1 MLRPT
6 LVAKAT
12 RLIFR
17 SSTALAVFLSLYL
30 TSGVVPAAA
39 QAVYGSIY
47 GTITDTSGAV
57 VPNATVRVIDTT
69 KGTTVTAQ
77 TNGSGEF
84 RVQHLIPDTYR
95 VESEASGFGKSSTD
109 NVIVFA
115 DTAPKVDMQL
125 PVGGANTAVDVTGE
139 ASLLETDRAE
149 VSTILNARAVENLP
163 NLNRN
168 FTAFELLTPG
178 TSYIGWS
185 VGEGSGNPQR
195 SQQIEVNGQLP
206 FATGYELDGTDNQEP
221 INGVAVIN
229 PNLDAVSE
237 MKVTSQNYDAEFGK
251 AVAGLV
257 TAQTKSG
264 SNSFHGSAFEYRR
277 SDAQQARDPFANAV
291 PDSLTGR
298 YLAPTLH
305 NQFGGS
311 VGGPV
316 LKDRLFFFGDYQG
329 LREKTGTATLTTVPT
344 LKALTTCTSGGNCDL
359 SDYLQSGGQG
369 QIYRPNGLLD
379 TGNANRTAYA
389 GNIIPAGDLSA
400 PAVNFLKLLPK
411 PNVAGAGTIDNYAA
425 SGSGVFNTNQ
435 FDVRVDS
442 NTFQKLHIFGRY
454 TYFGAALSGNSY
466 FGAAGG
472 LGFGSGGF
480 AGTDA
485 ARDQSIAAGADYVLS
500 PKWTTDVRFGYYRI
514 NNNTVGPDANQALGN
529 ALGIPNANGGDLSLY
544 GGLPQFNIDIPSN
557 GTNGG
562 QNIEYGTT
570 ANPRLQQTAQY
581 QIVNNW
587 SHSLGNHNIRFGAD
601 YRYGTNHSVSIASNA
616 LRSGTFFFAAPRTAG
631 FNPATGNSSTGVG
644 FATFL
649 LGDTTQFWRTQT
661 ANVNAGT
668 RQNRFFTYAQDQW
681 RVTPTLTFNYGL
693 RWELYTPEAVTEAG
707 AGGLLN
713 LQTGILGIAGVGDN
727 NLSINVT
734 NNFKEFAP
742 RLGIAYQVTPRTVVR
757 AGYGIVYGQGWAGD
771 TFGDVLTS
779 SFPTQIQQTI
789 TAVSNSA
796 AVFKLQT
803 GPPNYTFPAIP
814 ADGNY
819 VLPDGISQTARP
831 TQVRLPTVAGW
842 NVMLQQQMSST
853 TSLQIGYVGSQS
865 YHNMFESS
873 PTFDANQQT
882 LTGFNSCD
890 ASRLVFTYGCTPQDI
905 NPASG
910 LPYTAND
917 RRPFYNGLAQ
927 SKFGVR
933 YGVPH
938 GWTQRIDY
946 AANQATGSY
955 NALQVVFEKRYAS
968 GLQFLTHYTWSH
980 AIGHEAYEF
989 LVDPRIGRG
998 NGYYNRRHAFV
1009 FAGNYDLPFGRDKLV
1024 GSSVPGWVNQIIGGF
1039 LLNGTV
1045 TVDGGLPF
1053 TENYSSCTAD
1063 QDQTLG
1069 ICFLNKTTGTLNTKK
1084 GAYNA
1089 AARFV
1094 PYFKPSPYIL
1104 QPPGQANNSYGPFS
1118 RPAVATFG
1126 NVGRDQLWG
1135 PGLANVDASIAK
1147 SFTLRENL
1155 RFQLSAQS
1163 FNLFNHVNLNQPDSC
1178 FDCQDLNGAG
1188 VQNAGTIQSTVSS
1201 QDGTSMRRLQFAAR
1215 FQF

>member
-1 MLRPT
+1 MRLPT
-6 LVAKAT
+6 PDRTSALLGPFSGV
-12 RLIFR
+12 
-17 SSTALAVFLSLYL
+17 ALAVLAFLCVCGRVL
-30 TSGVVPAAA
+30 PANA

-47 GTITDTSGAV
+47 GTVTDKSGAV
-57 VPNATVRVIDTT
+57 VPNATITVTDTT

-77 TNGSGEF
+77 ANASGEF

-95 VESEASGFGKSSTD
+95 VDAEASGFGKTSTE
-109 NVIVFA
+109 NVAVFA
-115 DTAPKVDMQL
+115 DTSPKVDMQL
-125 PVGGANTAVDVTGE
+125 AIGGATTAVTVTGE

-149 VSTILNARAVENLP
+149 VSTILNERAVENLP

-264 SNSFHGSAFEYRR
+264 SNTFHGSAFEYRR
-277 SDAQQARDPFANAV
+277 SDAQQARDPFANAT
-291 PDSLTGR
+291 PDALTGR

-311 VGGPV
+311 VGGPI
-316 LKDRLFFFGDYQG
+316 LKERLFFFGDYQG

-344 LKALTTCTSGGNCDL
+344 LLAQTTCTSGGNCDL
-359 SDYLQSGGQG
+359 SDYLQNGQG
-369 QIYRPNGLLD
+369 QIYKPNSLTD
-379 TGNANRTAYA
+379 ASNTNRAPYA

-411 PNVAGAGTIDNYAA
+411 PNVAGAGIINNYAA
-425 SGSGVFNTNQ
+425 SGSGIFNTNQ

-454 TYFGAALSGNSY
+454 TYFGAALSGNPY

-472 LGFGSGGF
+472 LGFGSSGF

-485 ARDQSIAAGADYVLS
+485 ARDQSIAAGADYVVS
-500 PKWTTDVRFGYYRI
+500 PKWNTDVRFGYYRI
-514 NNNTVGPDANQALGN
+514 NNNTVGPDSNQALGN
-529 ALGIPNANGGDLSLY
+529 SLGIPNANGGDLSLY
-544 GGLPQFNIDIPSN
+544 GGLPQINIDIPSN
-557 GTNGG
+557 GSNGG
-562 QNIEYGTT
+562 QNIEYGTS
-570 ANPRLQQTAQY
+570 ANPRLQQTSQY

-587 SHSLGNHNIRFGAD
+587 SHTLGNHNIRFGAD
-601 YRYGTNHSVSIASNA
+601 YRYGTNHSVSVASNA
-616 LRSGTFFFAAPRTAG
+616 LRSGTFFFQAPRTSGVSAAG
-631 FNPATGNSSTGVG
+631 VTSTGVG

-661 ANVNAGT
+661 ANVNAAT

-681 RVTPTLTFNYGL
+681 RVTPKLTFNYGL

-707 AGGLLN
+707 SGGLLN
-713 LQTGILGIAGVGDN
+713 LQTGILGIAGVGAN
-727 NLSINVT
+727 SLSINVA

-742 RLGIAYQVTPRTVVR
+742 RLGLAYQVNSRTVLR

-779 SFPTQIQQTI
+779 SFPTQIQQTL
-789 TAVSNSA
+789 TPANSSG

-819 VLPDGISQTARP
+819 ILPDGITQTARP
-831 TQVRLPTVAGW
+831 SQVRLPTVAGW
-842 NVMLQQQMSST
+842 NLMLQQQLSST

-873 PTFDANQQT
+873 PTFDTNQQT
-882 LTGFNSCD
+882 IAGFNLCP
-890 ASRLVFTYGCTPQDI
+890 ATNIVFTFNCTPQDI
-905 NPASG
+905 NPKTG
-910 LPYTAND
+910 VPYTAND
-917 RRPFYNGLAQ
+917 RRPFYNGVAQ
-927 SKFGVR
+927 SNLGVR

-938 GWTQRIDY
+938 GWSQRIDY

-989 LVDPRIGRG
+989 LIDPRIGRG

-1009 FAGNYDLPFGRDKLV
+1009 FAGNYDLPFGRDKLI
-1024 GSSVPGWVNQIIGGF
+1024 GSGVPGWVNGIIGGF

-1053 TENYSSCTAD
+1053 TENYSSCSQD
-1063 QDQTLG
+1063 QDLG
-1069 ICFLNKTTGTLNTKK
+1069 ICFLNKGAGTLETKK

-1094 PYFKPSPYIL
+1094 PYFKPSPYVL
-1104 QPPGQANNSYGPFS
+1104 APPGQANNTYGPFS
-1118 RPAVATFG
+1118 RPAAATFG

-1147 SFTLRENL
+1147 NFNIWENL
-1155 RFQLSAQS
+1155 HLQLSAQS
-1163 FNLFNHVNLNQPDSC
+1163 FNLFNHPNLNQPNSC
-1178 FDCQDLNGAG
+1178 FDCQDVNGAG
-1188 VQNAGTIQSTVSS
+1188 VQNAGTIQGTVSS